1 MKRRF
6 RQMTAMITM
15 VGPVVFWLCIFVLLP
30 VIYVFVISFLKKGP
44 IGGVI
49 PEFTTGNYTGML
61 QFLYARIFL
70 RSAWTSLLVTV
81 LCLLLGYPLA
91 YIITRVGNRMKV
103 VLVMLVML
111 PFWTN
116 SLIRIYGWITIL
128 RTDGLINKLLTVLG
142 IIREPLQLLYNDGAV
157 MIGMVYTLFP
167 FMVLPLYSSLEKL
180 DHSLLE
186 AASDLGGK
194 PHRAFIR
201 VTLPLTFPGIFAGI
215 IQVFIPTMSY
225 FFITDIMGGSKA
237 MMIGNLIN
245 NQFITARNWPFG
257 AALSIILILLTIL
270 LMRLYR
276 KAGGKLEDMA

>member
-6 RQMTAMITM
+6 KETTAVITM
-15 VGPVVFWLCIFVLLP
+15 VGPVVFWLCVFVLLP
-30 VIYVFVISFLKKGP
+30 VLYVFIISFLKKGP

-49 PEFTTGNYTGML
+49 PEFTEKNYTGMF
-61 QFLYARIFL
+61 QILYARIFL

-91 YIITRVGNRMKV
+91 YIIARAGNRIKL

-128 RTDGLINKLLTVLG
+128 RTDGLINRLLTILG
-142 IIREPLQLLYNDGAV
+142 IIKEPFQLLYNDGAV

-194 PHRAFIR
+194 PYRTFIR

>member
-1 MKRRF
+1 MKRSF
-6 RQMTAMITM
+6 KKLAALFIM
-15 VGPVVFWLCIFVLLP
+15 VGPVVFWLCVFVLLP
-30 VIYVFVISFLKKGP
+30 VIYVLAISFFKKGTY
-44 IGGVI
+44 GGVI
-49 PEFTTGNYTGML
+49 PAFTLDNYTGMFQL
-61 QFLYARIFL
+61 LYVRIFL
-70 RSAWTSLLVTV
+70 KSAWIALLVTAF
-81 LCLLLGYPLA
+81 CLLLGYPLA
-91 YIITRVGNRMKV
+91 YIITKTSKKLKV

-116 SLIRIYGWITIL
+116 SLIRTYGWITIL
-128 RTDGLINKLLTVLG
+128 RNDGLLNKFLAMLG
-142 IIREPLQLLYNDGAV
+142 VISQPLQLLYNDGAV

-180 DHSLLE
+180 ENSLLE
-186 AASDLGGK
+186 AASDLGAK
-194 PHRAFIR
+194 PHRSFLR

-257 AALSIILILLTIL
+257 AALSIMLILLTIL

-276 KAGGKLEDMA
+276 RVGGRLEDMA

>member
-1 MKRRF
+1 MKRSF
-6 RQMTAMITM
+6 KKLAALFIM
-15 VGPVVFWLCIFVLLP
+15 VGPVVFWLCVFVLLP
-30 VIYVFVISFLKKGP
+30 VIYVLAISFFKKGTY
-44 IGGVI
+44 GGVV
-49 PEFTTGNYTGML
+49 PAFTLDNYTGMFQL
-61 QFLYARIFL
+61 LYVRIFL
-70 RSAWTSLLVTV
+70 KSAWIALLVTV
-81 LCLLLGYPLA
+81 FCLLLGYPLA
-91 YIITRVGNRMKV
+91 YIITKTSKKLKV

-116 SLIRIYGWITIL
+116 SLIRTYGWITIL
-128 RTDGLINKLLTVLG
+128 RNDGLLNKFLAMLG
-142 IIREPLQLLYNDGAV
+142 VISQPLQLLYNDGAV

-180 DHSLLE
+180 ENSLLE
-186 AASDLGGK
+186 AASDLGAK
-194 PHRAFIR
+194 PYRSFLR

-257 AALSIILILLTIL
+257 AALSIMLILLTIL

-276 KAGGKLEDMA
+276 RVGGRLEDMA